1 MSLEAFVKSLKP
13 FNRYSQFGEDGII
26 QDIFAKIGTANKW
39 CVECGA
45 GDGIFFSN
53 TKKLIDEGWSSIQIE
68 ADPKAYEQ
76 LRARYAGVEVLAD
89 GAESPRP
96 NVWTENVKIG
106 SVGFED
112 VFSWHSPLPKDFD
125 LLVIDVDGQDYHLWN
140 QLLTYHPRVVICEY
154 DPNADPDFIPE
165 IDGPG
170 QAGMRAIHHVALARG
185 YQVVCATQCNLICVR
200 NDLVELLT
208 REVVTLAP
216 VELDPRYSPLMDAA
230 ENAAAL
236 ESMQPPLG
244 PYSPEPERCEHSQL
258 KSVVKGVAFAGD
270 SALCK
275 CCDNQFGYGGPC
287 GEYCQQCEPIAVEV
301 AHNGNG
307 HSKEL
312 KIGAAMSTP
321 RFGPLSTFDCILQA
335 LQPFGIPLFRG
346 EGCFW
351 SHSLSRSIQKVLD
364 FGGEYVLT
372 IDYDTIFNASPT
384 NSDIAKLVVLMHDNP
399 DVDVIVPFQ
408 MRREGGPLLANTGG
422 EEVRISDR
430 LIPIS
435 QGHFGLTLFR
445 ASVFERIA
453 KPWFRE
459 SPGPDGHWN
468 EGRID
473 SDIGFWINCKENG
486 VRVALSTDVIIGHGE
501 YVVTWPDE
509 AIKPHYQPLNAW
521 RNTGAKPPEA
531 FDREKFVQAAI
542 EGRAKMEVKLDMGE

>member
-1 MSLEAFVKSLKP
+1 MHFLENVKLY
-13 FNRYSQFGEDGII
+13 NRYSQYAEDSLIEA
-26 QDIFAKIGTANKW
+26 IFNKIGTASKW

-45 GDGIFFSN
+45 SDGLFFSN
-53 TKKLIDEGWSSIQIE
+53 TRKLIEEGWSSIQIE
-68 ADPKAYEQ
+68 ADFEQ
-76 LRARYAGVEVLAD
+76 YKKLSDRYLNWANGMTVFCEYAHLGAAPQQTFDGVFAKYQ
-89 GAESPRP
+89 
-96 NVWTENVKIG
+96 T
-106 SVGFED
+106 
-112 VFSWHSPLPKDFD
+112 LPKDFD

-154 DPNADPDFIPE
+154 DPNADQDFIPE

-200 NDLVELLT
+200 NDLMELLT
-208 REVVTLAP
+208 EQQGEMPSYEGHGQIWSGQPDFPSVH
-216 VELDPRYSPLMDAA
+216 LDPAKPQ
-230 ENAAAL
+230 AAA
-236 ESMQPPLG
+236 Q
-244 PYSPEPERCEHSQL
+244 
-258 KSVVKGVAFAGD
+258 A
-270 SALCK
+270 
-275 CCDNQFGYGGPC
+275 
-287 GEYCQQCEPIAVEV
+287 
-301 AHNGNG
+301 NGNG
-307 HSKEL
+307 HGKEL

-321 RFGPLSTFDCILQA
+321 RFGPLSTFDCIMQA
-335 LQPFGIPLFRG
+335 LAQFGIPLFRG
-346 EGCFW
+346 EGAFW
-351 SHSLSRSIQKVLD
+351 HHSLSRSIQKVID
-364 FGGEYVLT
+364 FKGEYVLT

-384 NSDIAKLVVLMHDNP
+384 NSDIAKLAVLMYDNP

-422 EEVRISDR
+422 AEVRISDK
-430 LIPIS
+430 LIPID

-445 ASVFERIA
+445 VSVFERIG

-459 SPGPDGHWN
+459 KPNDSGDWEEN
-468 EGRID
+468 RID

>member
-45 GDGIFFSN
+45 GDGLFFSN

-68 ADPKAYEQ
+68 ADPKAYKQ

-89 GAESPRP
+89 GAESPRA

-112 VFSWHSPLPKDFD
+112 VFSWHSPLPQDFD

-154 DPNADPDFIPE
+154 DPNADQDFIPE

-185 YQVVCATQCNLICVR
+185 YQIVCATQCNLICVR
-200 NDLVELLT
+200 NDLMELLT
-208 REVVTLAP
+208 EEREQMPSYEGHGQIWSGQPESPSVH
-216 VELDPRYSPLMDAA
+216 LDPAKPQTAA
-230 ENAAAL
+230 QA
-236 ESMQPPLG
+236 
-244 PYSPEPERCEHSQL
+244 
-258 KSVVKGVAFAGD
+258 
-270 SALCK
+270 
-275 CCDNQFGYGGPC
+275 
-287 GEYCQQCEPIAVEV
+287 
-301 AHNGNG
+301 NGNG
-307 HSKEL
+307 HGKEL

-321 RFGPLSTFDCILQA
+321 RFGPLSTFDCIMQA
-335 LQPFGIPLFRG
+335 LAQFGIPLFRG
-346 EGCFW
+346 EGAFW
-351 SHSLSRSIQKVLD
+351 HHSLSRSIQKVID
-364 FGGEYVLT
+364 FKGEYVLT

-384 NSDIAKLVVLMHDNP
+384 NGDIAKLAVLMYDNP

-422 EEVRISDR
+422 AEVRISDK
-430 LIPIS
+430 LIPID

-445 ASVFERIA
+445 ASVFERIG

-459 SPGPDGHWN
+459 SAGPDGHWN

-473 SDIGFWINCKENG
+473 SDIGFWINCKESG
-486 VRVALSTDVIIGHGE
+486 IRVALSTDVIIGHGE

-509 AIKPHYQPLNAW
+509 AIKPHYQPLNDW
-521 RNTGAKPPEA
+521 RNTGAKPPQA